1 MAIRGEVIGLGLW
14 LLGAGTIF
22 GWLAVNFFG
31 LFENARMRT
40 QLQRILIAKNETLT
54 EPIFVGFAT
63 PRYSSALDPHEDVGF
78 LAITPDRLRFVS
90 ETRTVEV
97 PKAAVTQVRLR
108 GNVHTLLGLGR
119 WVSVEGTIDGKP
131 IRFLMEPREYR
142 TLLANK
148 GYAKRLAQR
157 LNEWRVQTA

>member
-1 MAIRGEVIGLGLW
+1 MAIRGEVMGLGLW

-31 LFENARMRT
+31 LFENVRMKA
-40 QLQRILIAKNETLT
+40 QLERILAAKGETLT

-78 LAITPDRLRFVS
+78 LSLAPDRLRFVS
-90 ETRTVEV
+90 ETRVVEV
-97 PKAAVTQVRLR
+97 PKAAISLVRLR

-119 WVSVEGTIDGKP
+119 WVSVEGTIDGKA
-131 IRFLMEPREYR
+131 IRFLMEPRQFR
-142 TLLANK
+142 TLLRNK
-148 GYAKRLAQR
+148 KYAKALAKR
-157 LNEWRVQTA
+157 LNEWRQP